1 MITIPQYDEP
11 LPTCEGPKLNPFH
24 DLKATVK
31 FKRLLSDK
39 DAEGQAH
46 VFEASIRSS
55 TFAIKIVRAY
65 PPSVVKYQNI
75 AEALLMPQFKF
86 YDIEED
92 RAGLL
97 DRENDLVSDDL
108 LHAHSDPFYN
118 ECRAYGRLEE
128 KKLNGKVAVYCHGYI
143 PISAEKEEQ
152 LEREFDVGDWGRP
165 GDEYDKPVSKRQPFR
180 AIVKDVVLKDVPL
193 TAKIAD
199 KMLTDL
205 KRMRRNGIYPGD
217 IALRNYKAGL
227 LVDFGTARTEPFY
240 LFNLRPGRQT
250 QIMKN
255 TDLYMWEHMRKENE
269 LDTRKRAVRDEEY
282 CANLRPR
289 KKEIRR
295 SKK

>member
-1 MITIPQYDEP
+1 MITIPQYNEP
-11 LPTCEGPKLNPFH
+11 LPTCEGPKLKPFH
-24 DLKATVK
+24 DQKAIVK

-39 DAEGQAH
+39 DAEGHAH
-46 VFEASIRSS
+46 VFEATIGSL
-55 TFAIKIVRAY
+55 TFAIKIVSAY
-65 PPSVVKYQNI
+65 PPSSVEYQNI
-75 AEALLMPQFKF
+75 AETLSMPQFKF

-97 DRENDLVSDDL
+97 DRENEVVSDDL

-143 PISAEKEEQ
+143 PISADKEKQ
-152 LEREFDVGDWGRP
+152 LEREFGVQDWDRP
-165 GDEYDKPVSKRQPFR
+165 GDEYDKPTSQRQPFR
-180 AIVKDVVLKDVPL
+180 AIVKDLVLKDVTL
-193 TAKIAD
+193 TAKVAD

-205 KRMRRNGIYPGD
+205 KRMRRIGVYPGD
-217 IALRNYKAGL
+217 IPLRNYKAGL
-227 LVDFGTARTEPFY
+227 LVDFSTARTEPFY

-250 QIMKN
+250 RMIKDV
-255 TDLYMWEHMRKENE
+255 DLYMWEDMRKENE
-269 LDTRKRAVRDEEY
+269 LNTRKRAVRDEEY

-289 KKEIRR
+289 KKEARR